1 MAISPQQAYR
11 KKKSSSEEELKHHIA
26 EIDEMLIDGGRTYAC
41 SLFSSGFIEDHV
53 IQEYRSA
60 GWSVQRVGDSRD
72 GDFLQF
78 KDYDSYSR

>member
-1 MAISPQQAYR
+1 MTLSPEQATR
-11 KKKSSSEEELKHHIA
+11 KRRSESEDELKRHI
-26 EIDEMLIDGGRTYAC
+26 EQIDEMLVEGDRTYAC

-60 GWSVQRVGDSRD
+60 GWHVQKIGDFRD

-78 KDYDSYSR
+78 KAP